1 MEVLLKFKMINS
13 YTTARVIAR
22 YHSMF
27 NYSFVDVCVDS
38 PGELAMVSSDKRD
51 VWRESLSAMK
61 ASLVS
66 SYEFQTLVDE
76 ERRLISGLKDIKK
89 DYVVFS
95 SYRRNAGK
103 RRIEDIKEMI
113 DSALDKIDC
122 CDSDE
127 ASRIYLNTLKS
138 VMMHSRWASVL
149 ETLSEYN
156 P

>member
-1 MEVLLKFKMINS
+1 
-13 YTTARVIAR
+13 
-22 YHSMF
+22 
-27 NYSFVDVCVDS
+27 
-38 PGELAMVSSDKRD
+38 MVSSDKRD

-66 SYEFQTLVDE
+66 SYEFKTLVE
-76 ERRLISGLKDIKK
+76 EETRLINGIRDVKK

-103 RRIEDIKEMI
+103 RRIEDIKNLI
-113 DSALDKIDC
+113 DSALEKIDC
-122 CDSDE
+122 CDSEE
-127 ASRIYLNTLKS
+127 ASRVYLKTLKS
-138 VMMHSRWASVL
+138 VMMQSRWASVL